1 MAGYKNVLVAVDL
14 AGATEPVLQ
23 RAVEAVVSGG
33 QLSVVHVLEPAYFY
47 YGLEPAIGSLPDTF
61 EEDLLQRAKEE
72 LAQASRPFNIPP
84 PRQYLER
91 GHAATQI
98 LRLADD
104 KGVDLI
110 VVGSHGRHGWRLLL
124 GSTANGV
131 VHGAHCD
138 VLAVRMAKDA

>member
-1 MAGYKNVLVAVDL
+1 MAGYRNVLVAVDL
-14 AGATEPVLQ
+14 AGATDAVMQ
-23 RAVEAVVSGG
+23 RAVASVAAGG
-33 QLSVVHVLEPAYFY
+33 QLGVVHVLEPAYFY
-47 YGLEPAIGSLPDTF
+47 YGLEPAIGALPDTF
-61 EEDLLQRAKEE
+61 EEDMLQRAKEQ
-72 LAQASRPFNIPP
+72 LAQISGPCGIPP
-84 PRQYLER
+84 ARQYLER

-131 VHGAHCD
+131 LHGAHCD
-138 VLAVRMAKDA
+138 VLAVRMAPES